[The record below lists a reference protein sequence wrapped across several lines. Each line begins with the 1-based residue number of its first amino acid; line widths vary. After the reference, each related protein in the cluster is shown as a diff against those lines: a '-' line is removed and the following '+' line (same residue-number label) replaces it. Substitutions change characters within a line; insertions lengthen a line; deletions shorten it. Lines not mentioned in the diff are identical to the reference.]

1 MCQCDFLKT
10 IAGYYFSLHLS
21 KTTLLYLYVY
31 INYIDDS
38 AFFFDYN
45 DLLINFILRKL
56 GFMLSISNTI
66 SLTRLERKMRRAD
79 NFADWKKA
87 ALEHDAMSG
96 FETWKNKEESKSYD
110 YINIR
115 TRIDALKEFR
125 RLKDDTGLL
134 FALNEGIHGNQGGM
148 GKSTLYK
155 LAKFG
160 TKNLIEEYVDEI
172 VGALEHISTI
182 QESDEITKE
191 DKLDFFE
198 RASHCFGR
206 SALMLSG
213 AGSLGHFHRGVIKTL
228 FEHKLLPTVISGSS
242 AGSVSAAVL
251 GTYSDEEL
259 PTVLQSDSVLD
270 PLQHEIDKRPKSLI
284 RQQTDPASLKLMLE
298 AIIPDITFQEA
309 YEKTGRMIS
318 ITIAPYEEHQ
328 TSRLMNAVTSPNV
341 YVRSAVMASCAVPG
355 VYEPVMLMAKNVY
368 GEAQPYLPDRR
379 WVDGAVTDDLP
390 AKRLARLYGVNHY
403 IVSQANPLALAIMKG
418 EQYIPVPKGA
428 KNVFRL
434 STHEILKSGEKFS
447 RRYLRKIP
455 DVGKTMSM
463 FYSVLAQDY
472 KGDVNIV
479 PNFNF
484 VDPQKLLGQLTS
496 TEIQELVI
504 EGERSTWPQLEHI
517 KVCSKIGHKLDKIL
531 DHHTDH
537 NVKRLYKKRR

>member
-1 MCQCDFLKT
+1 
-10 IAGYYFSLHLS
+10 
-21 KTTLLYLYVY
+21 
-31 INYIDDS
+31 
-38 AFFFDYN
+38 
-45 DLLINFILRKL
+45 
-56 GFMLSISNTI
+56 
-66 SLTRLERKMRRAD
+66 MRRA
-79 NFADWKKA
+79 NSYADWKVA

-96 FETWKNKEESKSYD
+96 FGAWKSKDESKSYD
-110 YINIR
+110 YANIR
-115 TRIDALKEFR
+115 SRIDTLKQL
-125 RLKDDTGLL
+125 RLEQDDIGLL

-148 GKSTLYK
+148 GKSALYK
-155 LAKFG
+155 KAKFG

-172 VGALEHISTI
+172 VSALEHISSI
-182 QESDEITKE
+182 PVSAEITSE

-228 FEHKLLPTVISGSS
+228 FEHDVLPTVISGSS
-242 AGSVSAAVL
+242 AGSICAALL
-251 GTYSDEEL
+251 GTYSNDEL
-259 PTVLQSDSVLD
+259 PRVLQGDNVLD
-270 PLQHEIDKRPKSLI
+270 PLQAEIDDRPKSLI
-284 RQQTDPASLKLMLE
+284 RKQSDPAALKIMLE

-328 TSRLMNAVTSPNV
+328 SSRLMNAITSPNV
-341 YVRSAVMASCAVPG
+341 YVRTAVMASCAVPG
-355 VYEPVMLMAKNVY
+355 VYPPVMLMAKNVY
-368 GEAQPYLPDRR
+368 GEAQPHLPERR

-418 EQYIPVPKGA
+418 EQYIPVSEGA
-428 KNVFRL
+428 KKVLRL

-455 DVGKTMSM
+455 DAGKTMSM
-463 FYSVLAQDY
+463 FYSVMAQDY

-479 PNFNF
+479 PHFNF

-496 TEIQELVI
+496 SEIQELVTA
-504 EGERSTWPQLEHI
+504 GERSTWPQLEQI
-517 KVCSKIGHKLDKIL
+517 KTCSKIGHKLEQIL

-537 NVKRLYKKRR
+537 NIKRFYKKRR

>member
-1 MCQCDFLKT
+1 MLSFSSS
-10 IAGYYFSLHLS
+10 FSLS
-21 KTTLLYLYVY
+21 
-31 INYIDDS
+31 
-38 AFFFDYN
+38 
-45 DLLINFILRKL
+45 
-56 GFMLSISNTI
+56 
-66 SLTRLERKMRRAD
+66 RLERKMLHA
-79 NFADWKKA
+79 FSYADWKNA
-87 ALEHDAMSG
+87 ALEHDTKSG
-96 FETWKNKEESKSYD
+96 FEAWKGKEESKSYD
-110 YINIR
+110 YVNIR
-115 TRIDALKEFR
+115 SRIEALKELR
-125 RLKDDTGLL
+125 RQADDIGLL

-148 GKSTLYK
+148 GKSELYK
-155 LAKFG
+155 MAKFG
-160 TKNLIEEYVDEI
+160 TKHLIEEYVDEI
-172 VGALEHISTI
+172 VDALEHISTI
-182 QESDEITKE
+182 PESGEITKA

-228 FEHKLLPTVISGSS
+228 FEHNVLPTVISGSS
-242 AGSVSAAVL
+242 AGAVSAAIL

-259 PTVLQSDSVLD
+259 PAVLQGDKVLD
-270 PLQHEIDKRPKSLI
+270 PLQEEINSRPKRLF
-284 RQQTDPASLKLMLE
+284 RQQVDPASLKILLE
-298 AIIPDITFQEA
+298 AIIPDMTFQEA

-318 ITIAPYEEHQ
+318 ITIAPAEEHQ

-403 IVSQANPLALAIMKG
+403 IVSQANPLALAIIKG
-418 EQYIPVPKGA
+418 EQYLPVSKGA
-428 KNVFRL
+428 KKVLRL

-463 FYSVLAQDY
+463 FYSVMAQDY

-496 TEIQELVI
+496 TEIEELVI
-504 EGERSTWPQLEHI
+504 EGERSTWPQLEQI
-517 KVCSKIGHKLDKIL
+517 KICSKIGHKLDEIL
-531 DHHTDH
+531 DHHSEH
-537 NVKRLYKKRR
+537 NIKRFYKKRR